1 MESGPPEK
9 PVILASSSPYRKML
23 LERLQLPFH
32 CQSPAINEEPRAG
45 ETATE
50 LVTRLAREKALAVA
64 GKYSNGLVIGSD
76 QVAALENRILV
87 KPQTHDRAA
96 RQLQELGG
104 RSVVFHTGVCVVNAA
119 SGTQQCDSVPFSVTF
134 RQLSEQEIE
143 RYLRKEQAWDC
154 AGSFKVEGLGISLLE
169 KMSGEDIT
177 ALIGLPLIRLSA
189 MLRNEGLYL
198 P

>member
-143 RYLRKEQAWDC
+143 RYLGKEQAWDC